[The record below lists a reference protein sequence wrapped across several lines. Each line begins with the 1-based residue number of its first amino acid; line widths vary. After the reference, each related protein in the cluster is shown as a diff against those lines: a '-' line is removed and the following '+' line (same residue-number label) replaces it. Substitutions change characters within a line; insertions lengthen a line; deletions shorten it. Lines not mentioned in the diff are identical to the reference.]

1 MSQDK
6 RLLRLA
12 EQFKREI
19 YEILRRDVQDPR
31 VGSPTITSVRVTPDL
46 WLARVFVRLPG
57 DEEAQARALEGLTA
71 AAPFVRKR
79 LGRTLRLRRVPEVRF
94 VADDTLDGAMRIEE
108 ILREVGPLE
117 TPGDGAEGGEEAGS
131 GSDSAVSDG
140 EHDRFG
146 DGHDQD

>member
-19 YEILRRDVQDPR
+19 YEILRRDVHDPR

-57 DEEAQARALEGLTA
+57 DDEAQARALEGLTA

-79 LGRTLRLRRVPEVRF
+79 LGRTLRIRRVPEVRF

-108 ILREVGPLE
+108 ILREVGPV
-117 TPGDGAEGGEEAGS
+117 EAGES
-131 GSDSAVSDG
+131 GIEGSEEPEEGSDSVVPGGHD
-140 EHDRFG
+140 DRFG
-146 DGHDQD
+146 DGHDTD

>member
-79 LGRTLRLRRVPEVRF
+79 LGRTLRLRSGPSGDAWEWCRRSGRGRERVRLRRVR
-94 VADDTLDGAMRIEE
+94 R
-108 ILREVGPLE
+108 
-117 TPGDGAEGGEEAGS
+117 
-131 GSDSAVSDG
+131 
-140 EHDRFG
+140 
-146 DGHDQD
+146 

>member
-1 MSQDK
+1 M
-6 RLLRLA
+6 
-12 EQFKREI
+12 
-19 YEILRRDVQDPR
+19 
-31 VGSPTITSVRVTPDL
+31 
-46 WLARVFVRLPG
+46 
-57 DEEAQARALEGLTA
+57 ARALEGLTA

-117 TPGDGAEGGEEAGS
+117 TPGNGAEGPEGAGS
-131 GSDSAVSDG
+131 GSDSVVSEGD
-140 EHDRFG
+140 HDRFG